1 MSRSEIVCLIELR
14 PVIEIFLFY
23 LGKALTLGNLMKACV
38 PSASHYSL
46 IGIGL
51 GVTVSDLQPLPSM
64 TTSNLTIVF
73 QRWIDSNKD
82 VTWEKLLQV
91 CDDFPNELGK
101 TKADI
106 QKFLSSP

>member
-1 MSRSEIVCLIELR
+1 MR
-14 PVIEIFLFY
+14 
-23 LGKALTLGNLMKACV
+23 ACA
-38 PSASHYSL
+38 PSASHYSI

-51 GVTVSDLQPLPSM
+51 DVTVSDLPALPSM

-73 QRWIDSNKD
+73 QRWINSNKD

-91 CDDFPNELGK
+91 CDDFPSELGK

-106 QKFLSSP
+106 QKFLGVYIESAGKDM

>member
-1 MSRSEIVCLIELR
+1 M
-14 PVIEIFLFY
+14 
-23 LGKALTLGNLMKACV
+23 GNLMKACA

-51 GVTVSDLQPLPSM
+51 GVNVADLQPLPTM

-91 CDDFPNELGK
+91 CDDFPEQLGK
-101 TKADI
+101 MKADI
-106 QKFLSSP
+106 QKFR

>member
-1 MSRSEIVCLIELR
+1 MR
-14 PVIEIFLFY
+14 
-23 LGKALTLGNLMKACV
+23 ACA
-38 PSASHYSL
+38 PSASQYSL

-51 GVTVSDLQPLPSM
+51 GVGVSDLLPLPTM
-64 TTSNLTIVF
+64 TTANLTTVF

-82 VTWEKLLQV
+82 VTWGKLLQV
-91 CDDFPNELGK
+91 CDDFPSELGK